1 MARKIALW
9 CAAVLAVVTIV
20 LVFFYR
26 SIHEEEWAERLE
38 AKSTVIAST
47 YMRKVDRIER
57 FVGDKPYMVVFGQD
71 EEGREAIAWVNDG
84 KAQMRYAS
92 TGIKAEE
99 AQRKV
104 EESNP
109 DNEVLRVLPGVLN
122 ETYLWEVF
130 YKRKDEEGSR
140 YYYGY
145 YRFDNGEEI
154 DTWRMSRH

>member
-9 CAAVLAVVTIV
+9 SAAVLAVVTIV

-47 YMRKVDRIER
+47 YMRTVDRVER
-57 FVGDKPYMVVFGQD
+57 FVGEKPYMVVFGQD

-84 KAQMRYAS
+84 KAKMRYAS
-92 TGIKAEE
+92 TGITAEE
-99 AQRKV
+99 ARRKV

-140 YYYGY
+140 YYYSY

>member
-9 CAAVLAVVTIV
+9 AAVVLVVATLV

-26 SIHEEEWAERLE
+26 SIHQEEWAERLE
-38 AKSTVIAST
+38 AKSTVTSST
-47 YMRKVDRIER
+47 YMRTVDRVER
-57 FVGDKPYMVVFGQD
+57 FVGEKPYMIVFGQD
-71 EEGREAIAWVNDG
+71 EEGKEAIAWVNEG
-84 KAQMRYAS
+84 KAHMKYAS
-92 TGIKAEE
+92 TGISAED

-104 EESNP
+104 EQNNA

-122 ETYLWEVF
+122 ETYLWEVL
-130 YKRKDEEGSR
+130 YKRKDEEGNR
-140 YYYGY
+140 YYYSY

>member
-9 CAAVLAVVTIV
+9 SVAVLAVVTIV

-47 YMRKVDRIER
+47 YMRTVDRIER

-92 TGIKAEE
+92 TGITAEE

-130 YKRKDEEGSR
+130 YKRKDEEGNR
-140 YYYGY
+140 YYYSY